1 MILNDRYLIQEQ
13 IQKSSWIN
21 VYVVEDQLTSKL
33 YIAKEV
39 LKEANPILIHQFH
52 VEVDVLSQLEH
63 KHFPSIIDVFET
75 RNSMILIE
83 TYFKGIDLGQWL
95 LKHDKISQKLKKKWI
110 LDCIDMLQ
118 HIHKKGFLYIDLK
131 PENLIIVDE
140 EIYLI
145 DFNACL
151 EKTSHQAILASK
163 VNMAPEFLE
172 TGYLDQTSDIYGM
185 GGILLAL
192 YSRGPCRKLAQKC
205 RDTLP
210 SKRIRSMKQLKR
222 CFLLCCRAK
231 YILSIIIC
239 ILLSVFLF
247 SLLFRYTLATPLSK
261 YLDTKNSSDLIS
273 AYQFTLNQAEG
284 TYQQKVQDTLYLWID
299 NGWISTSA
307 LEDEK
312 VARFLLKQ
320 AIQSQNIS
328 WCSYILNLLNDD
340 VKDQLIDLVLLTNV
354 YIEQT
359 QNIQYEHIHRFL
371 NDLKTKTLST
381 SQKMENMFL
390 ILNVINECEIIL
402 KQQDLDI
409 LYKLQ
414 SNLSDQQNEILRSL
428 ANAYLSYGLIIQDED
443 LEFKIPSFYT
453 ELFKDDLEKLEIIQ
467 FLGG

>member
-1 MILNDRYLIQEQ
+1 M
-13 IQKSSWIN
+13 
-21 VYVVEDQLTSKL
+21 
-33 YIAKEV
+33 
-39 LKEANPILIHQFH
+39 
-52 VEVDVLSQLEH
+52 
-63 KHFPSIIDVFET
+63 
-75 RNSMILIE
+75 
-83 TYFKGIDLGQWL
+83 
-95 LKHDKISQKLKKKWI
+95 
-110 LDCIDMLQ
+110 
-118 HIHKKGFLYIDLK
+118 
-131 PENLIIVDE
+131 
-140 EIYLI
+140 
-145 DFNACL
+145 
-151 EKTSHQAILASK
+151 
-163 VNMAPEFLE
+163 
-172 TGYLDQTSDIYGM
+172 
-185 GGILLAL
+185 
-192 YSRGPCRKLAQKC
+192 
-205 RDTLP
+205 
-210 SKRIRSMKQLKR
+210 
-222 CFLLCCRAK
+222 
-231 YILSIIIC
+231 
-239 ILLSVFLF
+239 
-247 SLLFRYTLATPLSK
+247 
-261 YLDTKNSSDLIS
+261 IS

-299 NGWISTSA
+299 NGWILTSV

-428 ANAYLSYGLIIQDED
+428 ANAYLSYGLIIQGED

>member
-1 MILNDRYLIQEQ
+1 
-13 IQKSSWIN
+13 
-21 VYVVEDQLTSKL
+21 
-33 YIAKEV
+33 
-39 LKEANPILIHQFH
+39 
-52 VEVDVLSQLEH
+52 
-63 KHFPSIIDVFET
+63 
-75 RNSMILIE
+75 
-83 TYFKGIDLGQWL
+83 
-95 LKHDKISQKLKKKWI
+95 
-110 LDCIDMLQ
+110 
-118 HIHKKGFLYIDLK
+118 
-131 PENLIIVDE
+131 
-140 EIYLI
+140 
-145 DFNACL
+145 
-151 EKTSHQAILASK
+151 
-163 VNMAPEFLE
+163 
-172 TGYLDQTSDIYGM
+172 M

-192 YSRGPCRKLAQKC
+192 YSHGPCRKLAQKC

-222 CFLLCCRAK
+222 YFLLCCRAK
-231 YILSIIIC
+231 YILSIVIS

-247 SLLFRYTLATPLSK
+247 SLLFRYTLASPLSK
-261 YLDTKNSSDLIS
+261 YLDTQNPSDLIS
-273 AYQFTLNQAEG
+273 AYQFTLNRAKG

-299 NGWISTSA
+299 KGWISTSV

-312 VARFLLKQ
+312 VSRFLLRQ

-371 NDLKTKTLST
+371 YDLKTKTLST
-381 SQKMENMFL
+381 TQKMENMFL

-409 LYKLQ
+409 LYELQ
-414 SNLSDQQNEILRSL
+414 SNLPNQQNEILFSL

-443 LEFKIPSFYT
+443 LEFKIPSFFT